1 MIILR
6 GLCWGKLLILD
17 NLHKSFCFKRFKKSQ
32 INKNKFLRMK
42 LDIEQKKKKKLE
54 MSKVV
59 INMQFLF
66 KQVLIRL
73 SSDDK

>member
-42 LDIEQKKKKKLE
+42 LDIEQKKKKTGNVKGCDKYAV
-54 MSKVV
+54 S
-59 INMQFLF
+59 IQTSFNSF
-66 KQVLIRL
+66 KQR
-73 SSDDK
+73 

>member
-17 NLHKSFCFKRFKKSQ
+17 NLHKSFCFKRLKKSQ
-32 INKNKFLRMK
+32 INKIKFLRMK
-42 LDIEQKKKKKLE
+42 LDIEQKKKLE

-59 INMQFLF
+59 INIQFLF
-66 KQVLIRL
+66 EQVLIRL
-73 SSDDK
+73 SSDDKY